1 MPTPAPVTVVTAATL
16 LNDLGLFGVIA
27 IGATLTLAGFVYRKF
42 RK

>member
-1 MPTPAPVTVVTAATL
+1 MPTPAPITVATAATL

-27 IGATLTLAGFVYRKF
+27 IGATITLAAFVYRRF